1 MKRLT
6 PKLCLDAKQQKDL
19 QKILRSVKVEV
30 RMQFR
35 ASIIWGL
42 AMEKQNENQVARELG
57 TTVKTV
63 RKWQNR
69 YINYGLKGLDDLPRS
84 GAPAKF
90 DVCQRCE
97 VIAIACDQ
105 PKNYG
110 FSESPTWNLDR
121 LTQVVQKEVEGPVM
135 SRSSV
140 FRTLNENELKPH
152 KLRMWL
158 HSKDPEFKEKVND
171 IVSLYIDP
179 PKDAVVLSIDEKTG
193 MQALERKYET
203 RLPQQGKPGRYEYE
217 YIRHGTQSLIAS
229 FETQTGE
236 VYGECGSTRKA
247 EDLERFM
254 ENIARKYEDYSK
266 IIVIWDNLNIH
277 HDGPT
282 SRWSTF
288 NERHNNKFEFH
299 YTPLHASWVNQ
310 VEIFFS
316 IVQKRCL
323 KWASSDSTEE
333 LKEKIMAFIQRWNA
347 LDGHPFNW
355 TFRGYPMQSKEKEAA

>member
-1 MKRLT
+1 
-6 PKLCLDAKQQKDL
+6 
-19 QKILRSVKVEV
+19 
-30 RMQFR
+30 
-35 ASIIWGL
+35 
-42 AMEKQNENQVARELG
+42 MEKQTENQVARELG

-63 RKWQNR
+63 RKWRNR
-69 YINYGLKGLDDLPRS
+69 YIKHGLKGLEDLPRS

-105 PKNYG
+105 PENYG
-110 FSESPTWNLDR
+110 FPESATWSLDR
-121 LTQVVQKEVEGPVM
+121 LTQVVQNEVEGAMM

-158 HSKDPEFKEKVND
+158 HSKDPKFKEKVND
-171 IVSLYIDP
+171 IVSLYNDP

-203 RLPQQGKPGRYEYE
+203 HLPRPGKSGRYEYE

-254 ENIARKYEDYSK
+254 ENIAQKYKDYRK

-277 HDGPT
+277 HDGPS

-288 NERHNNKFEFH
+288 NERHNNKFELH

-316 IVQKRCL
+316 IIQKRCL
-323 KWASSDSTEE
+323 KWASFSSTEE
-333 LKEKIMAFIQRWNA
+333 LQEKVMTFIQRWNEK
-347 LDGHPFNW
+347 DGHPFNW
-355 TFRGYPMQSKEKEAA
+355 TFRGYPMQSKEKVAA